1 MDGGRLEIRGPGRCS
16 ARNDDRALEHG
27 ERAGERAVG
36 VRQLDLERLRRKVHA
51 QLEAFTVGAEPLA
64 EQLATARADDEV
76 RRTRGTR
83 RCGATDNGD
92 QSRTRSMPFGA
103 AIPGFIDASDTTD
116 AGDDCTA
123 ATILRGT
130 VMMGIRAP
138 VTPGS
143 RR

>member
-1 MDGGRLEIRGPGRCS
+1 VSTTGPSTSIGGASS
-16 ARNDDRALEHG
+16 AQVPDC
-27 ERAGERAVG
+27 AVG
-36 VRQLDLERLRRKVHA
+36 AGVA
-51 QLEAFTVGAEPLA
+51 
-64 EQLATARADDEV
+64 
-76 RRTRGTR
+76 
-83 RCGATDNGD
+83 
-92 QSRTRSMPFGA
+92 SRTRSMPFGA

>member
-1 MDGGRLEIRGPGRCS
+1 
-16 ARNDDRALEHG
+16 
-27 ERAGERAVG
+27 
-36 VRQLDLERLRRKVHA
+36 
-51 QLEAFTVGAEPLA
+51 
-64 EQLATARADDEV
+64 
-76 RRTRGTR
+76 
-83 RCGATDNGD
+83 
-92 QSRTRSMPFGA
+92 MPFGA

-116 AGDDCTA
+116 AGEDCTA